1 MGEVL
6 GRVRLVRRTAR
17 EPLEAQIGLESEQL
31 SVGRL
36 AKCLVLARLVHV
48 RGHRELRRGDVH
60 LCVVDRRVVR
70 VGGVSLGRRGYPY
83 ESLAGMADVEAAA
96 GVFGVFRHGRI
107 KPKLAVFVPHE
118 VVRKVNLL
126 GNVVVA
132 SKDLRV
138 EVEPAFSVGL
148 ARAVVMANPWRD
160 LAHVSGRRAL
170 RTLVVAG
177 R

>member
-1 MGEVL
+1 
-6 GRVRLVRRTAR
+6 
-17 EPLEAQIGLESEQL
+17 
-31 SVGRL
+31 
-36 AKCLVLARLVHV
+36 
-48 RGHRELRRGDVH
+48 
-60 LCVVDRRVVR
+60 
-70 VGGVSLGRRGYPY
+70 
-83 ESLAGMADVEAAA
+83 MADVEAAA

-148 ARAVVMANPWRD
+148 ARAVVMADPWRD
-160 LAHVSGRRAL
+160 LAHISGRRTL

-177 R
+177 RRHELRGDLVDACRKTVSGQRRRVVVTHIHARGGAVHRELNRSVAIVQAGHGRLGRCGARVLVLRELQRQGGGGR